1 MPVEIIKFANPSA
14 EKELTPLFAAAHF
27 IKCQSMALGAS
38 SNQGG
43 LV

>member
-14 EKELTPLFAAAHF
+14 EKELALRLAAARF
-27 IKCQSMALGAS
+27 IKCHSIALGAS
-38 SNQGG
+38 LNQGG